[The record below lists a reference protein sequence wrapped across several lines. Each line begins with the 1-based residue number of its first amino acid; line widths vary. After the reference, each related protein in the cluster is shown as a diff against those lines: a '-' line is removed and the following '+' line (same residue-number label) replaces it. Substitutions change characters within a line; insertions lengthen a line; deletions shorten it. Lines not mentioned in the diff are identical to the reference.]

1 MPKGCNPS
9 AHKVYKRGAPQTI
22 QNINR
27 KNVWWNLAML
37 YVTEKKVYLHFFLL
51 VNYMHQMG
59 FESKTSPSFHESN
72 EELPFEPG
80 IFVVIFSIMKW
91 QSE

>member
-1 MPKGCNPS
+1 
-9 AHKVYKRGAPQTI
+9 
-22 QNINR
+22 
-27 KNVWWNLAML
+27 ML

-80 IFVVIFSIMKW
+80 IFVVIFSIMK
-91 QSE
+91 

>member
-1 MPKGCNPS
+1 
-9 AHKVYKRGAPQTI
+9 
-22 QNINR
+22 
-27 KNVWWNLAML
+27 ML

-72 EELPFEPG
+72 EELPFGPG
-80 IFVVIFSIMKW
+80 IFVVIFSIMK
-91 QSE
+91 

>member
-1 MPKGCNPS
+1 
-9 AHKVYKRGAPQTI
+9 
-22 QNINR
+22 
-27 KNVWWNLAML
+27 ML

-80 IFVVIFSIMKW
+80 IFVHFLNNEMTKSIITQIKLFTC
-91 QSE
+91 SLYEPKYLYCNFAY

>member
-1 MPKGCNPS
+1 MKFS
-9 AHKVYKRGAPQTI
+9 YAVHY
-22 QNINR
+22 R
-27 KNVWWNLAML
+27 KESLFAL
-37 YVTEKKVYLHFFLL
+37 FLL

-80 IFVVIFSIMKW
+80 IFVVIFSIMK
-91 QSE
+91 